1 LCFDLESDPNGQR
14 WGGTGTA
21 ITRLQ
26 EIEAIEATGDT
37 ILWQDFS
44 NNTAEMVS
52 IEQLEFIQ
60 SAPPQDAS
68 GWGGYLNVTLRTV
81 K

>member
-1 LCFDLESDPNGQR
+1 
-14 WGGTGTA
+14 
-21 ITRLQ
+21 
-26 EIEAIEATGDT
+26 
-37 ILWQDFS
+37 
-44 NNTAEMVS
+44 MVS